1 MTPSASAAALLPL
14 RPPVHSPLASAG
26 MDEDSCVLSSMEVA
40 GPALFSVGGAPL
52 LRRDITEGRPGIPL
66 SLTLQL
72 RDCDNQGE
80 AICGA
85 EVYVWHCDA
94 EGRYSGGHSGPEITA
109 IGETYLRGVQFSNQ
123 AGSVVFHTILPGCHQ
138 CQLEHI
144 HLLVLLP
151 STVPSSRTV
160 STASAQLLFPYAVTT
175 AAYSCS
181 TLYRPSLDMQPPAHA
196 AEPADSPSQHT
207 LQVSG
212 NASTGYAASLV
223 IGITS
228 V

>member
-1 MTPSASAAALLPL
+1 MTPSASAAALAATHPL
-14 RPPVHSPLASAG
+14 SSTRLN
-26 MDEDSCVLSSMEVA
+26 DDSCVLSSMEVA
-40 GPALFSVGGAPL
+40 GPALFTVGGTPL

-66 SLTLQL
+66 TLTLQL

-94 EGRYSGGHSGPEITA
+94 EGQYSGGHSGPEIA
-109 IGETYLRGVQFSNQ
+109 PIGETYLRGVQFSNH

-160 STASAQLLFPYAVTT
+160 CTASAQLLFPYAVST

-181 TLYRPSLDMQPPAHA
+181 TLYRPSLDMPPPAHTDGP
-196 AEPADSPSQHT
+196 AEHPSQHM